1 MLEKDLEKKIVI
13 KARKLGYLT
22 YKFVSPSNR
31 GVPDRIFISEN
42 GKLFF
47 VEFKSKKGKLSKLQD
62 KKISELRARKQ
73 SIFVVDDE
81 EIGMKLLMEYMID
94 VTNKN

>member
-1 MLEKDLEKKIVI
+1 MLAKYLERKIVF
-13 KARKLGYLT
+13 KAKKLGYLT

-47 VEFKSKKGKLSKLQD
+47 VEFKSKKGKLSELQKL
-62 KKISELRARKQ
+62 KISELRSRKQ
-73 SIFVVDDE
+73 SVFVVNDE
-81 EIGMKLLMEYMID
+81 ELAMEILEKY
-94 VTNKN
+94 K

>member
-13 KARKLGYLT
+13 KAKKLGYLT

-47 VEFKSKKGKLSKLQD
+47 VEFKSKKGKLSELQKL
-62 KKISELRARKQ
+62 KISELRSRKQ
-73 SIFVVDDE
+73 SVFVVNNE
-81 EIGMKLLMEYMID
+81 ELAIGILTEYMGS
-94 VTNKN
+94 VSV

>member
-47 VEFKSKKGKLSKLQD
+47 VEFKSKKGKLSELQKL
-62 KKISELRARKQ
+62 KISELRSRKQ
-73 SIFVVDDE
+73 SVFVVNDE
-81 EIGMKLLMEYMID
+81 ELAMEILEKY
-94 VTNKN
+94 K

>member
-1 MLEKDLEKKIVI
+1 MLEKYLERKIVF
-13 KARKLGYLT
+13 KAKKLGYLT

-47 VEFKSKKGKLSKLQD
+47 VEFKSKKGKLSELQKL
-62 KKISELRARKQ
+62 KISELRSRKQ
-73 SIFVVDDE
+73 SVFVVNDE
-81 EIGMKLLMEYMID
+81 ELAMEILEKY
-94 VTNKN
+94 K

>member
-1 MLEKDLEKKIVI
+1 VLEKDLERKIVN
-13 KARKLGYLT
+13 KAKKLGYIADK
-22 YKFVSPSNR
+22 YSSPSNR